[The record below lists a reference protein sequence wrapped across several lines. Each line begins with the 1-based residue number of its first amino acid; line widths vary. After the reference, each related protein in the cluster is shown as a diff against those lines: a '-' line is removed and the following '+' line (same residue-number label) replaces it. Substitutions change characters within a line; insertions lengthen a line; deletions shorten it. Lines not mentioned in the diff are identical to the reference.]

1 MHRPAALS
9 GDLARTA
16 FRSGSI
22 AAIAMIPPGLA
33 FYLLGLRVNEYGMAV
48 VQALFGGF
56 PPVARVGLFALEHV
70 LISWTASVPLL
81 LALVL
86 ARGRLP
92 EPVLGLAYGLGFYV
106 VVNSLALPWI
116 FADPTPWQLGP
127 EVVLPSLVVHL
138 VYGLVVALAARDF
151 VARHSGSADRAPPTQ
166 PTAGTAGPF

>member
-1 MHRPAALS
+1 MRRPEFI

-16 FRSGSI
+16 FHAGSI
-22 AAIAMIPPGLA
+22 AAIAMVPPGLA
-33 FYLLGLRVNEYGMAV
+33 FYLMGLRVNEYGRAV
-48 VQALFGGF
+48 IQALFGGF
-56 PPVARVGLFALEHV
+56 PQAARALLFALEHV

-92 EPVLGLAYGLGFYV
+92 VPVIGLAYGLGFYV

-151 VARHSGSADRAPPTQ
+151 VTRQGRHAPVRSSRATDP
-166 PTAGTAGPF
+166 